1 MCAHV
6 CDDDDRDDDD
16 DLVAWS
22 LVWTGTAR
30 LRHDEANITNLK
42 VINPTRRAAS
52 ASAAVA
58 AAARS

>member
-6 CDDDDRDDDD
+6 CDDDDHDDCDDDD

-22 LVWTGTAR
+22 LAWTGTAR

-52 ASAAVA
+52 AA